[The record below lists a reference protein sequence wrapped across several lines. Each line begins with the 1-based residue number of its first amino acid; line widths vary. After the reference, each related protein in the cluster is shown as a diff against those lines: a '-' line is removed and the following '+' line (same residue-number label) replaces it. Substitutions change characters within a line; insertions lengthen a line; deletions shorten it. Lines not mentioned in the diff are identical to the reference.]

1 MQQRNFAEQSEIGI
15 SKYGLRSK
23 SPVLFVIYKE
33 MTGEITTLLRD
44 TDYIDSK
51 TLEKGRKR

>member
-1 MQQRNFAEQSEIGI
+1 MQQRNFAEQSEIRI

-33 MTGEITTLLRD
+33 NMGEITTLLRD
-44 TDYIDSK
+44 TDYIDNK
-51 TLEKGRKR
+51 RLEKGRER